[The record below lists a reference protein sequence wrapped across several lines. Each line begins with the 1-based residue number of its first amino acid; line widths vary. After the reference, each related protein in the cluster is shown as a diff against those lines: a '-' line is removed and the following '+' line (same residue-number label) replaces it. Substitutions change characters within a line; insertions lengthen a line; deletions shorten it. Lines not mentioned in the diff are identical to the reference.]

1 MRVLNIPR
9 ANRNPFVVGSG
20 FDDFCFELEPG
31 ESLPPVDEA
40 AASTQ
45 SPEVFLREHD
55 GVNLHFL
62 ACFSVA
68 APLPG
73 VVGLIAERD
82 RDVARWL
89 LDAMTKQKAYNDA
102 KNRSMPYMPGM
113 PRFSYDSFV
122 VEALAG
128 IARAEAHRMLKELE

>member
-9 ANRNPFVVGSG
+9 AKRDPFFVGSG

-31 ESLPPVDEA
+31 ESLPPVDKT
-40 AASTQ
+40 AASTP
-45 SPEVFLREHD
+45 SPEDFLREHE
-55 GVNLHFL
+55 GVNLYFL

-68 APLPG
+68 ACLPG

-82 RDVARWL
+82 QKVARWL
-89 LDAMTKQKAYNDA
+89 LDAMTQQKAYNDA
-102 KNRSMPYMPGM
+102 KNRSMPHMPGM

-122 VEALAG
+122 GAALAG